1 MVEAASILN
10 VANELDEIQL
20 IRFVK
25 AGQGGAVDI
34 QNANDFSSFM
44 KRNHDLGIRGAVAGD
59 MSRELV
65 DILYQHN
72 LIVCHSGSADT
83 FTDFNFNTGRFAL
96 ERTKDEPAFSHQIK
110 TNPVDIQ
117 KRITEKGRCI
127 CQI

>member
-1 MVEAASILN
+1 MF
-10 VANELDEIQL
+10 QPFL
-20 IRFVK
+20 IFFIKTGENR
-25 AGQGGAVDI
+25 AVDI
-34 QNANDFSSFM
+34 QNANDFISFM

-96 ERTKDEPAFSHQIK
+96 ERTETESAFFPQLK
-110 TNPVDIQ
+110 TNPVDIE